1 MKLYNLYQDLI
12 LEQINSELLRLNEAM
27 SDVDVDTILGG
38 DKERQGKFYK
48 VNITYDNDGQVSNR
62 FIEIYQRNTST
73 ASNPLIDAYQLSK
86 NNQPSGPK
94 LNKKGEPVLDKNGNQ
109 VIVSYEGWRKFN
121 MKKITSFKVTG
132 VGFYEPKAGFNP
144 IGNNSPTVASTS
156 TIADIP
162 SYGYKS
168 PTSKNLDVKSKW
180 QDIAKDK
187 INNPKLE
194 PTVKAPAIGPQP
206 KQTQQ
211 PEPQPVQK
219 PQVQPKPLPKQNN
232 NPELPPDE
240 EEDLTNNL

>member
-12 LEQINSELLRLNEAM
+12 LEQIKSELLRLNEAM
-27 SDVDVDTILGG
+27 SDIDVDTILAG

-48 VNITYDNDGQVSNR
+48 VNITYDNDGEVSNR
-62 FIEIYQRNTST
+62 FIEIYQRNTSIIG
-73 ASNPLIDAYQLSK
+73 NPLIDAYQLSK
-86 NNQPSGPK
+86 NNQSSGPK
-94 LNKKGEPVLDKNGNQ
+94 LNKKGQPVLDKNGNQ

-132 VGFYEPKAGFNP
+132 VGYYEPQAGFNP
-144 IGNNSPTVASTS
+144 VGNNSPTVASTT

-168 PTSKNLDVKSKW
+168 PTAKNLDVKSKW
-180 QDIAKDK
+180 QDIKQDK

-194 PTVKAPAIGPQP
+194 PTVKSPAIGPEP
-206 KQTQQ
+206 KQ
-211 PEPQPVQK
+211 PEPQPVQ
-219 PQVQPKPLPKQNN
+219 PQVQPKPQPKQNN
-232 NPELPPDE
+232 KTELPPDE

>member
-12 LEQINSELLRLNEAM
+12 LEQIKSELLRLNEAM
-27 SDVDVDTILGG
+27 SDIDVDTILAG

-48 VNITYDNDGQVSNR
+48 VNITYDNDGEVSNR
-62 FIEIYQRNTST
+62 FIEIYQRNTSIIG
-73 ASNPLIDAYQLSK
+73 NPLIDAYQLSK
-86 NNQPSGPK
+86 NNQSSGPK
-94 LNKKGEPVLDKNGNQ
+94 LNKKGQPVLDKDGNP

-132 VGFYEPKAGFNP
+132 VGYYEPQAGFNP
-144 IGNNSPTVASTS
+144 VGNNSPTVASTT

-168 PTSKNLDVKSKW
+168 PTAKNLDVKSKW
-180 QDIAKDK
+180 QDIKQDK

-194 PTVKAPAIGPQP
+194 PTVKSPAIGPEP
-206 KQTQQ
+206 KQ
-211 PEPQPVQK
+211 PEPQSVQ
-219 PQVQPKPLPKQNN
+219 PQVQPKPQPKQNN
-232 NPELPPDE
+232 KTELPPDE

>member
-1 MKLYNLYQDLI
+1 MKLYNLYQDVI
-12 LEQINSELLRLNEAM
+12 LEQINLELLRLEAM
-27 SDVDVDTILGG
+27 SDVDVDTILAG

-48 VNITYDNDGQVSNR
+48 VNITYDNDGDVSNR
-62 FIEIYQRNTST
+62 FIEIYQRNTSIIG
-73 ASNPLIDAYQLSK
+73 NPLIDAYQLSK

-94 LNKKGEPVLDKNGNQ
+94 LNKKGQPVLDKDGNP

-132 VGFYEPKAGFNP
+132 VGFYEPKDGFNP
-144 IGNNSPTVASTS
+144 VGNISPTVASTT

-162 SYGYKS
+162 SYGYKA

-180 QDIAKDK
+180 QGIKQDK
-187 INNPKLE
+187 INNPKLQ
-194 PTVKAPAIGPQP
+194 PTVKAPSIGPEPQQP
-206 KQTQQ
+206 KT
-211 PEPQPVQK
+211 QPVQK
-219 PQVQPKPLPKQNN
+219 PQVQTRPLPKQNN

>member
-12 LEQINSELLRLNEAM
+12 LEQIKSELIRLSEAM

-73 ASNPLIDAYQLSK
+73 IGNPLIDAYQLSK
-86 NNQPSGPK
+86 NNQSSGPK
-94 LNKKGEPVLDKNGNQ
+94 LNKKGQPVLDKNGNP

-132 VGFYEPKAGFNP
+132 VGFYEPQNGFNP
-144 IGNNSPTVASTS
+144 IGNNSPTVSSTS

-162 SYGYKS
+162 SFGYKS
-168 PTSKNLDVKSKW
+168 PTAKNLDVKSKW
-180 QDIAKDK
+180 QGVKQDK
-187 INNPKLE
+187 FNNPKLE
-194 PTVKAPAIGPQP
+194 PTVKAPTIGPEP
-206 KQTQQ
+206 QQ
-211 PEPQPVQK
+211 PEPQPVQQ
-219 PQVQPKPLPKQNN
+219 PQVQPKPQPKQNN

>member
-12 LEQINSELLRLNEAM
+12 FEQIKSELLRLEAM
-27 SDVDVDTILGG
+27 SDADVDTILAG

-48 VNITYDNDGQVSNR
+48 VNITYDNDGEVSNR
-62 FIEIYQRNTST
+62 FIEIYQRNTSIIG
-73 ASNPLIDAYQLSK
+73 NPLIDAYQLSK
-86 NNQPSGPK
+86 NNQSSGPK
-94 LNKKGEPVLDKNGNQ
+94 LNKKGEQVLDKNGNP

-132 VGFYEPKAGFNP
+132 VGFYEPKDGFNP
-144 IGNNSPTVASTS
+144 IGNNSPTVATTT

-168 PTSKNLDVKSKW
+168 PTTKNLDVKSKW
-180 QDIAKDK
+180 QDIAQDK

-194 PTVKAPAIGPQP
+194 PTVKAPSIGPKP
-206 KQTQQ
+206 QQ
-211 PEPQPVQK
+211 PEPQPVQQ
-219 PQVQPKPLPKQNN
+219 PQVQTKPLPKQNN
-232 NPELPPDE
+232 KPELPPDE